1 MILSIHNP
9 SSIPSPRSELN
20 LAIFIVF
27 MIVLKLSLVNVS
39 IGIGE
44 FTLAMLYSLLE
55 RSCIFIFVRIFYLS
69 GSIKFSISEGAN
81 IS

>member
-1 MILSIHNP
+1 
-9 SSIPSPRSELN
+9 
-20 LAIFIVF
+20 